1 MISTWAE
8 ECPPEHSH
16 WLHER
21 EDGDV
26 TLLQSRMAR
35 WLRNHDGAHVLL
47 ADRTEIGNTF
57 IPDRGQSEAAGRGGE
72 YMPEH
77 VHHNY
82 RNTDVY
88 EQSR

>member
-1 MISTWAE
+1 M
-8 ECPPEHSH
+8 
-16 WLHER
+16 
-21 EDGDV
+21 
-26 TLLQSRMAR
+26 
-35 WLRNHDGAHVLL
+35 L